1 MARRP
6 PAPRRPG
13 PGGAHLR
20 PPGQKRTDAPAAPEE
35 RTDAPSSRGGAE
47 SRREEAASPGRTRV
61 RGDGG
66 ARRGRSRT
74 GRRSPEATEAPEP
87 SGRRGAEGRTAPA
100 PERRS
105 APAASRKTVSAP
117 ERKTAPAPAPARD
130 ASTTDGARGGV
141 LVPAADRF
149 RDLVR
154 PRPWRRR
161 RRAIIVTAA
170 VLVLALV
177 AAILT
182 LLYAPYFR
190 VQQVSV
196 RGTSYVDAAAV
207 EEAVASGKGTSI
219 LTLPTGDLAR
229 SAASVPG
236 VRTAEVSRSWPHGV
250 AVTIVER
257 EPLATVTEAGGSTVI
272 VDAEGVPLPDA
283 AAQDRHL
290 VPLQVGEGSVDD
302 AGATHAMLD
311 VLAALPDDLR
321 GRVTAI
327 TATTPTDVTLAV
339 RTDSHGDKTLVW
351 GDAKDSE
358 LKGQVTAA
366 LLETPGTVI
375 DVSSP
380 VAPVTR

>member
-20 PPGQKRTDAPAAPEE
+20 PAEQKRTDAPAAPEE
-35 RTDAPSSRGGAE
+35 RMDAPSSRGGAE

-61 RGDGG
+61 HGDGG

-100 PERRS
+100 PER
-105 APAASRKTVSAP
+105 
-117 ERKTAPAPAPARD
+117 KTAPAPASARD

-161 RRAIIVTAA
+161 RSAIIVTAA

-257 EPLATVTEAGGSTVI
+257 EPLATVTEAGGSTAI

-366 LLETPGTVI
+366 LLETAGTVI

>member
-20 PPGQKRTDAPAAPEE
+20 APATARKDAPAPREDPAGE
-35 RTDAPSSRGGAE
+35 TT
-47 SRREEAASPGRTRV
+47 REETAAPVPHEEPDRTRAGGRDAQ
-61 RGDGG
+61 RGRAGSSGG
-66 ARRGRSRT
+66 SASRRGRSRT
-74 GRRSPEATEAPEP
+74 GRRPVARNDDATSSE
-87 SGRRGAEGRTAPA
+87 
-100 PERRS
+100 RS
-105 APAASRKTVSAP
+105 ASKRSGSGPAASSPSTSEAGGH
-117 ERKTAPAPAPARD
+117 TAQD
-130 ASTTDGARGGV
+130 KRGGV

-149 RDLVR
+149 RDLMR

-161 RRAIIVTAA
+161 RRAIIVTAIL
-170 VLVLALV
+170 LVLALV
-177 AAILT
+177 AAVLT
-182 LLYAPYFR
+182 LLYAPYFK

-196 RGTSYVDAAAV
+196 RGTSYVDAKAVEAAV
-207 EEAVASGKGTSI
+207 AGGEGTSI

-236 VRTAEVSRSWPHGV
+236 VRTAEVSRAWPHGV
-250 AVTIVER
+250 RVTVVER
-257 EPLATVTEAGGSTVI
+257 EPLATVTEPGGATVI

-283 AAQDRHL
+283 AAKDRHL
-290 VPLQVGEGSVDD
+290 VPLQVGEGTVDE
-302 AGATHAMLD
+302 AGATHAMLA

-339 RTDSHGDKTLVW
+339 RTDGHGDKTLVW
-351 GDAKDSE
+351 GDAKDSD